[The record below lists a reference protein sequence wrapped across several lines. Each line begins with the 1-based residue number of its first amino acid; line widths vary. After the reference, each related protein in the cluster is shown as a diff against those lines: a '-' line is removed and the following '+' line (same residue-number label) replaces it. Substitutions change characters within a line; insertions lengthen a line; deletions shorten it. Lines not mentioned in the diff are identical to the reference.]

1 MIELKF
7 YFLMGN
13 DFRFSKE
20 ERERQSLSSPQMSTN
35 FPPKFFRFVLE
46 YIVPEILERK
56 VLGTKVSKVPDST
69 ADRWNPNVLVI
80 DFTFARGQ

>member
-7 YFLMGN
+7 YFLRGN

-20 ERERQSLSSPQMSTN
+20 ERQSLSSLQMNTN
-35 FPPKFFRFVLE
+35 FPPKFFVLE

-69 ADRWNPNVLVI
+69 ADRWIPNVLVI